1 MKRARRVL
9 LACVLG
15 LCLGAGCGD
24 DGDAAEQEEGAA
36 AESPSSENSAA
47 ENASDDSAWRNTEPP
62 RRHQAGTPNPH
73 EAAPQRDA
81 LARVALGGERGRA
94 FESGAVLSAGSSAIA
109 LDLREG
115 ARVSVEPGAVV
126 RLLDETQAQ
135 IAVAIGLVHVV
146 LPPMGSSPRP
156 PLRVGTP
163 SGTLRV
169 NGSGDAWALVFPD
182 GRAWFAVTGGMA
194 EVLVQREEGTES
206 IGVHAGQALVAGATE
221 PTAGPVGEEAAQAAA
236 ALLLSGAE
244 DGMPSEAILDETVS
258 ELDEAIRSTSDDYAR
273 GEVLQRAHR
282 EAVESGD
289 GHEALQAIVRFS
301 QETQVRRD
309 ALLLVYERTRSLAL
323 RRGVTPDPGA
333 VRRLAVRSALRRS
346 DD

>member
-1 MKRARRVL
+1 MKRTLRVL
-9 LACVLG
+9 LACAMA
-15 LCLGAGCGD
+15 LCLGTGCGD
-24 DGDAAEQEEGAA
+24 DGDASQPEES
-36 AESPSSENSAA
+36 ESEASETPEPS
-47 ENASDDSAWRNTEPP
+47 RG
-62 RRHQAGTPNPH
+62 HQAGTPNPH

-94 FESGAVLSAGSSAIA
+94 FDSGAVIVAGTTAIA

-115 ARVSVEPGAVV
+115 ARVSVEPGAQV
-126 RLLDETQAQ
+126 RLLDEAPAQ
-135 IAVAIGLVHVV
+135 IAVAEGLVHVV

-206 IGVHAGQALVAGATE
+206 IGLHAGQALVAGAAE
-221 PTAGPVGEEAAQAAA
+221 PTAGPVGEAAARAAA
-236 ALLLSGAE
+236 AVLRSGASGE
-244 DGMPSEAILDETVS
+244 MPNEATLEAAIA
-258 ELDEAIRSTSDDYAR
+258 ELDEAIRSTSEDFAR
-273 GEVLQRAHR
+273 GEVLQRAHQ
-282 EAVESGD
+282 EATESGN

-309 ALLLVYERTRSLAL
+309 ALLLVYERARSLAL
-323 RRGVTPDPGA
+323 RRGVTPDPGSLRRRD
-333 VRRLAVRSALRRS
+333 VRTALRRS